1 MGETDHIK
9 IAPSILSADF
19 ARLGEQVQEVTD
31 AGADMIHVDI
41 MDGHFVPGLTW
52 GPKTIE
58 DIRKWT
64 HLPIEAHMMVDEPEK
79 HIDSFIEAGADILT
93 VHAEASDDLISLVS
107 QIKGKG
113 SKVSIAISPETPL
126 SNNIKELIPS
136 VDQILIMTVYPGL
149 PGQTFID
156 STLEKIQDTKK
167 TILQMGLGTAI
178 EVDGGINVGTAAKA
192 VSAGAN
198 IVVAGSAIYNHQD
211 GILQAMKLLR
221 DNLTSKK

>member
-1 MGETDHIK
+1 MDESDHIK

-19 ARLGEQVQEVTD
+19 AKLGEQVREVTD

-64 HLPIEAHMMVDEPEK
+64 HLPIEAHMMVDEPAK
-79 HIDSFIEAGADILT
+79 HINSFIEAGAEILT
-93 VHAEASDDLISLVS
+93 IHAEASDDLISVIS
-107 QIKGKG
+107 QIKWQG
-113 SKVSIAISPETPL
+113 SKASIAISPETPITH
-126 SNNIKELIPS
+126 IKELIS
-136 VDQILIMTVYPGL
+136 TIDQILIMTVYPGL

-156 STLEKIQDTKK
+156 SSLEKIQNTKQ
-167 TILQMGLGTAI
+167 TILQMGLQTEI
-178 EVDGGINVGTAAKA
+178 EVDGGININTASRAI
-192 VSAGAN
+192 SAGAN
-198 IVVAGSAIYNHQD
+198 VVVAGSAIFNHPD

-221 DNLTSKK
+221 ENLTSQK

>member
-1 MGETDHIK
+1 MDESNHIK

-19 ARLGEQVQEVTD
+19 AKLGEQVREVTD

-64 HLPIEAHMMVDEPEK
+64 HLPIEAHMMVDEPAK
-79 HIDSFIEAGADILT
+79 HINSFIEAGAEILT
-93 VHAEASDDLISLVS
+93 IHAEASADLISVIS
-107 QIKGKG
+107 QIKGQG
-113 SKVSIAISPETPL
+113 SKASIAISPETPIT
-126 SNNIKELIPS
+126 NIKELIS
-136 VDQILIMTVYPGL
+136 TIDQILIMTVYPGL

-156 STLEKIQDTKK
+156 SSLEKIQNTKQ
-167 TILQMGLGTAI
+167 TILQMGLQTEI
-178 EVDGGINVGTAAKA
+178 EVDGGINVNTASKA
-192 VSAGAN
+192 ISAGAN
-198 IVVAGSAIYNHQD
+198 VVVAGSAIFNHPH

-221 DNLTSKK
+221 ENLTSQK

>member
-1 MGETDHIK
+1 LDESNHIK

-19 ARLGEQVQEVTD
+19 AKLGEQVREVTD

-64 HLPIEAHMMVDEPEK
+64 HLPIEAHMMVDEPAK
-79 HIDSFIEAGADILT
+79 HINSFIEAGAEILT
-93 VHAEASDDLISLVS
+93 IHAEASDDLISVIS
-107 QIKGKG
+107 QIKGQG
-113 SKVSIAISPETPL
+113 SKASIAISPETPIT
-126 SNNIKELIPS
+126 NIKELIS
-136 VDQILIMTVYPGL
+136 TIDQILIMTVYPGL

-156 STLEKIQDTKK
+156 SSLEKIQNTKQ
-167 TILQMGLGTAI
+167 TILQMGLQTEI
-178 EVDGGINVGTAAKA
+178 EVDGGINVNTASKA
-192 VSAGAN
+192 ISAGAN
-198 IVVAGSAIYNHQD
+198 VVVAGSAIFNHPH

-221 DNLTSKK
+221 ENLTSQK